1 MLFCC
6 WALLTLRQAPRS
18 EAEGLGLQALLRDS
32 QRGPYKIP
40 EACLFWGLGS
50 SLYRRPLSGRFEGWE
65 EYLPALNPPL
75 TPMHHEA

>member
-18 EAEGLGLQALLRDS
+18 EAEALGLQALLQDS

-50 SLYRRPLSGRFEGWE
+50 SL
-65 EYLPALNPPL
+65 
-75 TPMHHEA
+75 